1 MINMIYTN
9 GVDHKGEHNHKGERK
24 EYVTRNNKERQTGN
38 DNGRDT

>member
-9 GVDHKGEHNHKGERK
+9 GVDHKGERK